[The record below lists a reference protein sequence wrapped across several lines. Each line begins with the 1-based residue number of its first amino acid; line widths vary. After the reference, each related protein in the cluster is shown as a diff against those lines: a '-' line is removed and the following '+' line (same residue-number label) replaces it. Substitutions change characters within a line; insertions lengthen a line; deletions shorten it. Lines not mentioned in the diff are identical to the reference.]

1 MSQWWREEDVSWFYV
16 ASKQQMGPVSLQGL
30 VELWEKGAR
39 GGIIDGTLLWTEH
52 MSGWMKV
59 KDFVEL
65 HELLQTRSKGQV
77 DGASQEGG
85 GSPETSSREAAEPSA
100 SGGKATGKSTVIAF
114 LKGWLPKRAD
124 KEELVKRGI
133 LRKASVARPVATSPK
148 APSSDDLFG
157 GSLHSILRRPDTK
170 DGIPALVRI
179 LMGKLLIN
187 GAAGLRLEGI
197 FRVPGD
203 AWEMREMRRQ
213 INERADAAAL
223 VQACDDMHS
232 VAGMLKMFFRELSEP
247 VLTYELYDDLI
258 RCSAAMNG
266 PMEAADTTELA
277 ALIKRI
283 PPGNFD
289 LLRCLMLFL
298 GQAVHYTSE
307 SKMNVNNTA
316 AVFAPNLLRS
326 DNVSI
331 NLLADTVHVVNVT
344 ACLIQHADHIFDV
357 AGLSDDAP
365 PPAAAHPSLAQAEP
379 TADEAAAAE
388 PATWYYANAEHQQ
401 EGPVGLAA
409 LQGMLHDVR
418 LSPSTLV
425 FTEGMPSWAPARE
438 VEQLMQTWPE
448 YIEQ

>member
-30 VELWEKGAR
+30 IELWEKGAH
-39 GGIIDGTLLWTEH
+39 GGIIEDTLLWTEH
-52 MSGWMKV
+52 MSGWTKV

-65 HELLQTRSKGQV
+65 HELLQARSKGQA
-77 DGASQEGG
+77 DAASEEGG
-85 GSPETSSREAAEPSA
+85 GSPETSGREAAEPTA
-100 SGGKATGKSTVIAF
+100 SGQGLWGKAAGKSTVISF

-133 LRKASVARPVATSPK
+133 LRKGSVAHQVATSPK

-157 GSLHSILRRPDTK
+157 GSLQSILRRPDTK

-179 LMGKLLIN
+179 LMGKLLMN

-203 AWEMREMRRQ
+203 AWEMKEMRRQ
-213 INERADAAAL
+213 INEGADAAAL
-223 VQACDDMHS
+223 VQACDDLHS
-232 VAGMLKMFFRELSEP
+232 IAGMLKMFFRELSEP

-258 RCSAAMNG
+258 RCSAAMDG

-277 ALIKRI
+277 ALIQRI

-307 SKMNVNNTA
+307 SKMNVSNTA
-316 AVFAPNLLRS
+316 AVFAPNLMRS
-326 DNVSI
+326 DSVSI
-331 NLLADTVHVVNVT
+331 NLLADTVHVVNIT

-365 PPAAAHPSLAQAEP
+365 PPAAAHPPLATAEP

-409 LQGMLHDVR
+409 LQGMLHDLR
-418 LSPSTLV
+418 LSPSTFV

-438 VEQLMQTWPE
+438 VEQLMQGLA
-448 YIEQ
+448 